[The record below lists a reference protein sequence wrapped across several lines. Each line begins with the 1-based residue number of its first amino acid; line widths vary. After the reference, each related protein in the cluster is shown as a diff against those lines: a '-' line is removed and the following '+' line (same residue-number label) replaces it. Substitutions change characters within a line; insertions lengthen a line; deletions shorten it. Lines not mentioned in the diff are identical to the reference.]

1 MTWEIALGFFTII
14 SAFIAVMKV
23 VVRVNRTLTSLELAV
38 NRLNDCIERQ
48 GVKNEKMFN
57 QLSSHE
63 LRLTRLEDTK
73 TFIIKKRS

>member
-1 MTWEIALGFFTII
+1 MTWEITLGFFAII

-23 VVRVNRTLTSLELAV
+23 VVRVNRTLTSLESAV

-48 GVKNEKMFN
+48 GVKNEKIFS

-63 LRLTRLEDTK
+63 LRLTRLEDAK
-73 TFIIKKRS
+73 TFIIKERS